1 MARKLSLIILIITVL
16 CLAFSLTSCDATSED
31 FADSLHGFLP
41 DRDSSVI
48 AEYAHRFVDWAAE
61 EMSSLFSFDW
71 AKSIWEWLDNTFGIT
86 DKIEQSR
93 IAFELIKTG
102 DFKNILEGLE
112 ILFGCGILLLLLGL
126 LVIVTVAIAVVIEV
140 LGNILT
146 FVLVAIV
153 IPVILIV
160 AVVAIAL
167 FVMSALAASSN

>member
-16 CLAFSLTSCDATSED
+16 CLAFSLTSCDAASED

-86 DKIEQSR
+86 DKMEQSR
-93 IAFELIKTG
+93 IALELIKTG

-126 LVIVTVAIAVVIEV
+126 LAIVAIAIAIVIEV
-140 LGNILT
+140 CGEILFIALLIILIPAILIAAILG
-146 FVLVAIV
+146 FVY
-153 IPVILIV
+153 VILPN
-160 AVVAIAL
+160 L
-167 FVMSALAASSN
+167 P